1 MLLMNNI
8 SVLAL
13 VMKNNDYGLVTQGIK
28 NWKKPQAEDL
38 DLVQDKVCH
47 HCHRYPS
54 SFSPLTIIEH
64 STKYLL

>member
-38 DLVQDKVCH
+38 DLVQDKFVIIVIVIH
-47 HCHRYPS
+47 HH
-54 SFSPLTIIEH
+54 FH
-64 STKYLL
+64 H